1 MEKAIEIQGLT
12 KYYGKNKGVEGLNL
26 TVEAGEFFGFIG
38 PNGAGKSTTIRC
50 ILGLLRMDAGDIR
63 VFGTSVRTHR
73 DKILREISYMPSESV
88 FYSGMRVK
96 ELLRLSAKLYGE
108 RVGERTQEL
117 CERLK
122 LDTEKRVEEL
132 SLGNRKKVGIVCA
145 LQHPA
150 RLYLLDEPTSGLD
163 PLMQKEFFSLLKE
176 KNEEGATIFLSSH
189 VLGEVQRYCHRA
201 AIIRDGGLAAME
213 EVSALNQKS
222 AKKVT
227 LYGVRKAP
235 ELSGV
240 TKAEQGEDGVTFLYH
255 GKIPELL
262 EALDGL
268 PIQDM
273 TMNDLD
279 LEDIFFHFY
288 EGGTKR

>member
-1 MEKAIEIQGLT
+1 
-12 KYYGKNKGVEGLNL
+12 
-26 TVEAGEFFGFIG
+26 
-38 PNGAGKSTTIRC
+38 
-50 ILGLLRMDAGDIR
+50 
-63 VFGTSVRTHR
+63 
-73 DKILREISYMPSESV
+73 
-88 FYSGMRVK
+88 
-96 ELLRLSAKLYGE
+96 
-108 RVGERTQEL
+108 
-117 CERLK
+117 
-122 LDTEKRVEEL
+122 
-132 SLGNRKKVGIVCA
+132 
-145 LQHPA
+145 
-150 RLYLLDEPTSGLD
+150 
-163 PLMQKEFFSLLKE
+163 
-176 KNEEGATIFLSSH
+176 
-189 VLGEVQRYCHRA
+189 
-201 AIIRDGGLAAME
+201 ME

-235 ELSGV
+235 ELVGV

-262 EALDGL
+262 EALGGL

>member
-227 LYGVRKAP
+227 LYGVREAP
-235 ELSGV
+235 KLVGV

-262 EALDGL
+262 EALGGL